1 MIIDRLE
8 NIEKYNSLNPLFA
21 QAVKFLRSTDLSHL
35 EPGRIILKDNELFV
49 NIDQTCPK
57 QKKEAKLETHNCFI
71 DIQLPLT
78 DVEVI
83 GYAPRA
89 MLEEAVYEADRDITF
104 YEAPVTDYFTLKPGM
119 FAVFFPEDAHAPAI
133 SDKGVKKIVI
143 KVRVN

>member
-8 NIEKYNSLNPLFA
+8 NIEKYCSLNPLFA
-21 QAVKFLRSTDLSHL
+21 QAVTFLQSADLCHL

-49 NIDQTCPK
+49 NIDQTFPK

-78 DVEVI
+78 GTEVI

-89 MLEEAVYEADRDITF
+89 ILGEETYDADRDITF
-104 YEAPVTDYFTLKPGM
+104 YEDSAADYFTLKPGM

-133 SDKGVKKIVI
+133 SEQGVRKIVI

>member
-8 NIEKYNSLNPLFA
+8 NIERYIALNPLFA
-21 QAVKFLRSTDLSHL
+21 QAVGFLRSADFSGL
-35 EPGRIILKDNELFV
+35 EPGRIVLKENELFV
-49 NIDQTCPK
+49 NIDRTCPK
-57 QKKEAKLETHNCFI
+57 QKEEAKLETHNRFI

-78 DVEVI
+78 DVEVV

-89 MLEEAVYEADRDITF
+89 ILGEAVYEADRDITF
-104 YEAPVTDYFTLKPGM
+104 YETPAADYFTLKPGM